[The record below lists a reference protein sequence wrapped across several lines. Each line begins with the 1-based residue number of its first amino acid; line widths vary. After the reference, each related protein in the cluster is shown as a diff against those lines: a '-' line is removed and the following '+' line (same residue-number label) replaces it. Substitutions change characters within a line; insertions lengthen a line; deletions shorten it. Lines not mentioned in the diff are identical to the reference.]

1 MEGRTEQVKGLR
13 IPRPPAVVMLVG
25 YTMAATAIG
34 LLLGWLVVRNLEWDK
49 LGSALASANIALIF
63 AAWFLVIL
71 SGYLR
76 GLRWRL
82 LLADDRVSAVRLF
95 LIEQAGTAI
104 DTVSPIRV
112 LDEIVEIGILTL
124 RDGLRLGTVLA
135 TLALQRTFEFGTTV
149 LLLGVGAM
157 FLSPFRPFWP
167 FLAAGVV
174 FGGLSLILLF
184 TVGPA
189 LRHVKFLSRIE
200 VVPQFASA
208 VILMRRERWRS
219 GSAFIIS
226 IAQALL
232 VGLAGWTVAK
242 ATGISLGIPTMI
254 VITLGIMF
262 FSSTVPGLPM
272 AIGTFEFAAVSILRL
287 WNVDT
292 EQAIAFS
299 LLIHAVLFIPPIL
312 FAAVF
317 LPRIGLLSFHELKGL
332 AFKTRQDIASAGQS
346 RFLN

>member
-1 MEGRTEQVKGLR
+1 MDGRTEQVKGSR

-25 YTMAATAIG
+25 YSMVATALG
-34 LLLGWLVVRNLEWDK
+34 LLLGWLVVRNMEWGK
-49 LGSALASANIALIF
+49 LGGALASANIALIF
-63 AAWFLVIL
+63 AAWFLVIV

-82 LLADDRVSAVRLF
+82 LLADDRVSAIRLF

-149 LLLGVGAM
+149 LLLGIGAM
-157 FLSPFRPFWP
+157 FLPPFRPFWP
-167 FLAAGVV
+167 YLTAGVV
-174 FGGLSLILLF
+174 FGSLSLILLF

-208 VILMRRERWRS
+208 VVLMRRERWRS
-219 GSAFIIS
+219 GLAFVIS
-226 IAQALL
+226 IAQAVL
-232 VGLAGWTVAK
+232 VGLAGWMVAR
-242 ATGISLGIPTMI
+242 ATGIGLGVPTMI

-287 WNVDT
+287 WNVDA

-299 LLIHAVLFIPPIL
+299 LLIHAVLFIPPII

-317 LPRIGLLSFHELKGL
+317 LPRIGLLSFHELKEL
-332 AFKTRQDIASAGQS
+332 ASKTRQGMTSAGQS
-346 RFLN
+346 RYLR